1 MSSVYE
7 EFVIKNYVASRNA
20 TQWQIHRKRVLHKVV
35 WITQSIVSTIATK
48 HLYVLQAVM
57 RWNRL
62 MDVVTTFFDQTKQ
75 SDSSKTMDYYWS
87 PELILTIA
95 FLISSLKAGASE

>member
-7 EFVIKNYVASRNA
+7 EFVIKIYVASRNA

-48 HLYVLQAVM
+48 HLYVLPAVGYA
-57 RWNRL
+57 L
-62 MDVVTTFFDQTKQ
+62 K
-75 SDSSKTMDYYWS
+75 S
-87 PELILTIA
+87 PDGCGHYILLSNET
-95 FLISSLKAGASE
+95 EW

>member
-7 EFVIKNYVASRNA
+7 EFVIKIYVASRNA

-48 HLYVLQAVM
+48 HLYVLPAVM
-57 RWNRL
+57 R
-62 MDVVTTFFDQTKQ
+62 
-75 SDSSKTMDYYWS
+75 
-87 PELILTIA
+87 
-95 FLISSLKAGASE
+95 